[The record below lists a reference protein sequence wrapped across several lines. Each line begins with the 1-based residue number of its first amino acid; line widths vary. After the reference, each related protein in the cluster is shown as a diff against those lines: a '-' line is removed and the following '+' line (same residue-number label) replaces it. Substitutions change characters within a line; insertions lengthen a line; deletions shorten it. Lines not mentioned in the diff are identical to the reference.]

1 MRTLTNPAPSSPAAP
16 PESSPGAVRLPR
28 AERRAQLIQA
38 AAAAFLERGYDGTTV
53 ESVAAQAGVT
63 RLIVYRNFDGKE
75 ALYRAVLRSV
85 TERLRVEFDPDKTT
99 EIAATL
105 LRVAREQPDA
115 FRLLWRHARHEP
127 AFAAEAE
134 MFRLVAAE
142 YADAIIVRYI
152 ADPTYRRWSAAVVV
166 DHLHEGICT
175 WLDIGGSELDGE
187 FAERLRSGVR
197 AMITAWAD

>member
-1 MRTLTNPAPSSPAAP
+1 MRTSTNPAHGAPGSST
-16 PESSPGAVRLPR
+16 GAVRLPR
-28 AERRAQLIQA
+28 AERRAQLIEA
-38 AAAAFLERGYDGTTV
+38 AASAFLERGYDGTSV

-75 ALYRAVLRSV
+75 ALYRAVLNSV
-85 TERLRVEFDPDKTT
+85 TERLRVEFDDDRTT
-99 EIAATL
+99 EIAARL

-134 MFRLVAAE
+134 MFRLVAGE

-152 ADPTYRRWSAAVVV
+152 ADPRYRRWSAAVVV

-175 WLDIGGSELDGE
+175 WLDIGDPTLDDE
-187 FAERLRSGVR
+187 FAERLRAGVR
-197 AMITAWAD
+197 ALVAAWSD

>member
-1 MRTLTNPAPSSPAAP
+1 MRTTSTP
-16 PESSPGAVRLPR
+16 PRAVRLPR
-28 AERRAQLIQA
+28 AERRAQLISA
-38 AAAAFLERGYDGTTV
+38 AASAFLERGYDGTSV
-53 ESVAAQAGVT
+53 EAVATQAGVT

-75 ALYRAVLRSV
+75 ELYRAVLHSV
-85 TERLRVEFDPDKTT
+85 TDRLRAEFDRDRTS

-127 AFAAEAE
+127 AFATEAE

-142 YADAIIVRYI
+142 YADAIIAPYI
-152 ADPTYRRWSAAVVV
+152 ADTTIRHWSAAAVV

-175 WLDIGGSELDGE
+175 WLDVGEPDRDDE
-187 FAERLRSGVR
+187 FARLLR
-197 AMITAWAD
+197 AGTRALISAWAD

>member
-1 MRTLTNPAPSSPAAP
+1 MRTTTNPSRSS
-16 PESSPGAVRLPR
+16 SGAVRLPR
-28 AERRAQLIQA
+28 AERRAQLIGA
-38 AAAAFLERGYDGTTV
+38 AASAFLQRGYSDTSV

-63 RLIVYRNFDGKE
+63 RLIVYRIFDGKE

-85 TERLRVEFDPDKTT
+85 TERLHEAFEQERTT

-152 ADPTYRRWSAAVVV
+152 ADVTSRRWSAAVVV

-175 WLDIGGSELDGE
+175 WLDIGDPARDEE
-187 FAERLRSGVR
+187 FAERLRAGLR
-197 AMITAWAD
+197 AMVAAWAD

>member
-1 MRTLTNPAPSSPAAP
+1 MRTSTNPAHGAP
-16 PESSPGAVRLPR
+16 GSSPGAVRLPR
-28 AERRAQLIQA
+28 AERRAQLIGA
-38 AAAAFLERGYDGTTV
+38 AASAFLERGYDGTSV

-75 ALYRAVLRSV
+75 ALYRAVLNSV
-85 TERLRVEFDPDKTT
+85 TERLRVEFDDDRTT
-99 EIAATL
+99 EIAARL

-134 MFRLVAAE
+134 MFRLVAGE

-152 ADPTYRRWSAAVVV
+152 ADPRYRRWSAAVVV

-175 WLDIGGSELDGE
+175 WLDIGDPALDDE
-187 FAERLRSGVR
+187 FAERLRAGVR
-197 AMITAWAD
+197 ALVAAWSD